1 MNGINI
7 FVRGKVLKNYI
18 IKRDER
24 FLKEK
29 YSYNKSCVCDNC
41 NYHFTH
47 PSAYRK
53 GIVGYCVTEDGY
65 FLCFE
70 CPGCGS
76 KYRYHYSSNGEKY
89 GNFEEWKKDVALA
102 LLLEGYEQFKVQQ

>member
-1 MNGINI
+1 MI
-7 FVRGKVLKNYI
+7 FRHEFGKGEWNLPEILNYEEY
-18 IKRDER
+18 R
-24 FLKEK
+24 
-29 YSYNKSCVCDNC
+29 YNKSCACDNC

-47 PSAYRK
+47 PTAYRE
-53 GIVGYCVTEDGY
+53 GIVGYCVTENGY

-89 GNFEEWKKDVALA
+89 GNFEEWKKDVARA
-102 LLLEGYEQFKVQQ
+102 LFLEGYEQFKVQQ

>member
-1 MNGINI
+1 M
-7 FVRGKVLKNYI
+7 
-18 IKRDER
+18 
-24 FLKEK
+24 
-29 YSYNKSCVCDNC
+29 
-41 NYHFTH
+41 
-47 PSAYRK
+47 
-53 GIVGYCVTEDGY
+53 GYCVTENGY

-102 LLLEGYEQFKVQQ
+102 LFLEGYEQFKVQQ

>member
-1 MNGINI
+1 MI
-7 FVRGKVLKNYI
+7 FRHEFGKGEWNLPEILNY
-18 IKRDER
+18 E
-24 FLKEK
+24 E
-29 YSYNKSCVCDNC
+29 YSYNKSCVCDKC

-47 PSAYRK
+47 LSTYRK
-53 GIVGYCVTEDGY
+53 GIVGYCVTENGY

-76 KYRYHYSSNGEKY
+76 KYRNHYSSNGEKY

-102 LLLEGYEQFKVQQ
+102 LLLGGYEQFKVQQ